1 MRPTE
6 RPYLNAADIKAPA
19 TDVPGTAGPAAPG
32 PQGAGRD
39 AFTPTA
45 QPPHGRAE
53 RRSIR
58 DVARHAGVSV
68 GTVSHVLNHPETVAA
83 ATRERVHSAITE
95 LGFVR
100 DGSARQLR
108 AGLSTMVGALVLDV
122 ANPFFTEVARGI
134 EDRLAVDECLLILCS
149 SDDSAE
155 RERHYLAALEEQ
167 RVRGLLVTPATDDLS
182 SLRRMS
188 QRGTPVVLLDRAG
201 GRGEMCSVAV
211 DDTRGGQLAAEHLL
225 SLGHRRIGLLGAP
238 PSIRQWSD
246 RRAGVRDAVASAGHS
261 PDTTLVEVTMD
272 SLNARG
278 GEAATAT
285 LLSLASP
292 TTALLCVND
301 LAALGALR
309 CLLRRGISVPGDI
322 SIVGYDDVEFAAVL
336 ATPLTS
342 VRQPK
347 YDLGRAAADLLLADA
362 TAGPGHAH
370 QDLVFRP
377 ELVVRES
384 TAPAATSRD

>member
-1 MRPTE
+1 MRPTQ
-6 RPYLNAADIKAPA
+6 RPFSTSDDSSAASTGISGAANAPSQDAVA
-19 TDVPGTAGPAAPG
+19 TATNPSAA
-32 PQGAGRD
+32 
-39 AFTPTA
+39 
-45 QPPHGRAE
+45 

-108 AGLSTMVGALVLDV
+108 AGLSTTVGALVLDV

-134 EDRLAVDECLLILCS
+134 EDRLATDGCLLILCS
-149 SDDSAE
+149 SDDSAD
-155 RERHYLAALEEQ
+155 RERHYLTALEEQ
-167 RVRGLLVTPATDDLS
+167 RVRGLLVTPVADDLTA
-182 SLRRMS
+182 LQRMR
-188 QRGTPVVLLDRAG
+188 QRGTPVVLLDRTSG
-201 GRGEMCSVAV
+201 DDDMCSVAV
-211 DDTRGGQLAAEHLL
+211 DDVRGGHLAAEHLL
-225 SLGHRRIGLLGAP
+225 ALGHRRIGLLGAP
-238 PSIRQWSD
+238 PSIRQWRD
-246 RRAGVRDAVASAGHS
+246 RRAGVRAAVADAGLS
-261 PDTTLVEVTMD
+261 PDTALVEVTMD

-278 GEAATAT
+278 GEAGATA
-285 LLSLASP
+285 LMSLASP
-292 TTALLCVND
+292 PTALLCVND

-309 CLLRRGISVPGDI
+309 CLLRQGITVPDDV

-342 VRQPK
+342 VRQPQ
-347 YDLGRAAADLLLADA
+347 YDLGHAAADLLLADA
-362 TAGPGHAH
+362 AAGTAHAH

-377 ELVVRES
+377 ELVVRDS
-384 TAPAATSRD
+384 TAPARPVSARVTHRP